1 MMKREH
7 IPLTLR
13 GNIEQLEY
21 LKPNVGRGQEPDDNV
36 PNTEN
41 PPHSSIDREYIA
53 LQISQIDKYGDS
65 ARRRLA
71 THLNLFENLN
81 PDGSLTREQRQ
92 AIDCFAIGYHFGKG
106 EDWEMAF
113 PECQYVSVGLELSE
127 AIALGDSWRRG
138 EQLPKVGHTA
148 ADNLSNRFNQ
158 LRHKPSA

>member
-1 MMKREH
+1 MNSEH

-21 LKPNVGRGQEPDDNV
+21 LKPNVKKGQEPDDNV
-36 PNTEN
+36 PNTEE

-81 PDGSLTREQRQ
+81 PDGSLTSDQRQ
-92 AIDCFAIGYHFGKG
+92 AIDCFAIGYHFGEGK
-106 EDWEMAF
+106 DWEMTF
-113 PECQYVSVGLELSE
+113 PECQYVAVGLELGE

-138 EQLPKVGHTA
+138 EQLPEVGHTA
-148 ADNLSNRFNQ
+148 ADNVSHRLNQ
-158 LRHKPSA
+158 LTDRRSA